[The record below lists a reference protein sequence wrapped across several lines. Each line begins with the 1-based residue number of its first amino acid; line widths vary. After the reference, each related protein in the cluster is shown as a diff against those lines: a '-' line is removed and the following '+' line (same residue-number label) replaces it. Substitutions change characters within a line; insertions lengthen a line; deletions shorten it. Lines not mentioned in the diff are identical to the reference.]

1 MDWPRHLRG
10 TPISGTPIMT
20 ACRAGNLKIPVM
32 EMSLA
37 PPLFLQTIE
46 DTGFSTWLR
55 ESESP
60 FAFYFILLFHTFG
73 LALLV
78 GANAVVD
85 LRLLGVA
92 RAVPLA
98 PLKRLFPIMWIGFAM
113 NAITGV
119 LLVTAYPTKSL
130 TNPDFYAKLT
140 VIGFAVWVMQ
150 SLKTRVFEDSSL
162 SEAEM
167 MQRGATLA
175 KWSLALWFGAI
186 TAGRLLAY
194 TYKYLTFPS

>member
-1 MDWPRHLRG
+1 L
-10 TPISGTPIMT
+10 
-20 ACRAGNLKIPVM
+20 L
-32 EMSLA
+32 
-37 PPLFLQTIE
+37 PPSFLQTIE

-92 RAVPLA
+92 RTIPLA
-98 PLKRLFPIMWIGFAM
+98 PLKQLFRPMWIGFAI
-113 NAITGV
+113 NALTGV
-119 LLVTAYPTKSL
+119 LLVIAYPTKSL
-130 TNPDFYAKLT
+130 TNWDFYVKLT
-140 VIGFAVWVMQ
+140 IIGFAVWVMQ
-150 SLKTRVFEDSSL
+150 RLKTEVFDDAGMNESS
-162 SEAEM
+162 M
-167 MQRGATLA
+167 MAKGASLA
-175 KWSLALWFGAI
+175 KWSLVLWFCAI
-186 TAGRLLAY
+186 SAGRLLAY

>member
-1 MDWPRHLRG
+1 MG
-10 TPISGTPIMT
+10 
-20 ACRAGNLKIPVM
+20 
-32 EMSLA
+32 LA

-78 GANAVVD
+78 GTNMVVD

-92 RAVPLA
+92 RGIPLA
-98 PLKRLFPIMWIGFAM
+98 PLKRFFSIMWIGFAI
-113 NAITGV
+113 NAVTGV
-119 LLVTAYPTKSL
+119 LLVIAYPTKSL
-130 TNPDFYAKLT
+130 TNPDFYVKLT
-140 VIGFAVWVMQ
+140 VIGFALWVMW
-150 SLKTRVFEDSSL
+150 KIRMKVFEDVSL
-162 SEAEM
+162 SETEM
-167 MQRGATLA
+167 MERGAALA
-175 KWSLALWFGAI
+175 KWSLILWFGAI

-194 TYKYLTFPS
+194 TYKYLTYPS

>member
-1 MDWPRHLRG
+1 M
-10 TPISGTPIMT
+10 
-20 ACRAGNLKIPVM
+20 
-32 EMSLA
+32 A

-78 GANAVVD
+78 GANVVVD

-92 RAVPLA
+92 PGIPLA
-98 PLKRLFPIMWIGFAM
+98 PLRRLFRIMWIGFSI

-119 LLVTAYPTKSL
+119 FLVIAYPTKSL
-130 TNPDFYAKLT
+130 TNWDFYIKLA

-150 SLKTRVFEDSSL
+150 RLKTEVFGDASL
-162 SEAEM
+162 SEADRM
-167 MQRGATLA
+167 ARGATLA
-175 KWSLALWFGAI
+175 KWSLILWFGAI

-194 TYKYLTFPS
+194 TYKYLTYPS

>member
-1 MDWPRHLRG
+1 
-10 TPISGTPIMT
+10 
-20 ACRAGNLKIPVM
+20 
-32 EMSLA
+32 LA

-78 GANAVVD
+78 GANVVVD

-92 RAVPLA
+92 RGIPLA
-98 PLKRLFPIMWIGFAM
+98 PLQRLFRIMWIGFSI
-113 NAITGV
+113 NAVSGV
-119 LLVTAYPTKSL
+119 LLVIAYPTKSL
-130 TNPDFYAKLT
+130 TNLEFYIKLA
-140 VIGFAVWVMQ
+140 VIGFAIWVMQ
-150 SLKTRVFEDSSL
+150 KLKSEVFEDSSL
-162 SEAEM
+162 SEADM
-167 MQRGATLA
+167 MARGAALA
-175 KWSLALWFGAI
+175 KWSLFLWFGAI

-194 TYKYLTFPS
+194 TYKYLTYPS

>member
-1 MDWPRHLRG
+1 
-10 TPISGTPIMT
+10 
-20 ACRAGNLKIPVM
+20 
-32 EMSLA
+32 MSLS
-37 PPLFLQTIE
+37 PPLFLKTIE

-78 GANAVVD
+78 GSNAVVD
-85 LRLLGVA
+85 LRLLGIA
-92 RAVPLA
+92 RGIPLA
-98 PLKRLFPIMWIGFAM
+98 PLKRLFGIMWVGFAM
-113 NAITGV
+113 NTVTGV
-119 LLVTAYPTKSL
+119 LLVFAYPTKSL
-130 TNPDFYAKLT
+130 MNLDFYIKLA
-140 VIGFAVWVMQ
+140 VIGLAVWVMQ
-150 SLKTRVFEDSSL
+150 RLKSRVFEDSSL

-167 MQRGATLA
+167 MGRGATLA
-175 KWSLALWFGAI
+175 KWSLILWFAAI